1 MLAIRSLLTRER
13 RSQCLQYLYYCI
25 EASIIL
31 MRRIHGYDTDTC
43 VIRVSLVN
51 VRFILFVTTLIS
63 YSCRIMRVAIVLHYF
78 RDLLL
83 YTKSLMCIY
92 LLLIF
97 YSESMAKSPH
107 THIHAQ
113 MSGITTTSC
122 WNWPV
127 ESLKW
132 SYQTSDL
139 IYYDFIGQGA

>member
-13 RSQCLQYLYYCI
+13 RSQCPQYLYYYI

-31 MRRIHGYDTDTC
+31 MRRIHGYGTDTC

-51 VRFILFVTTLIS
+51 VRFILFVTTLVS

-83 YTKSLMCIY
+83 YTKSFMCIY

-97 YSESMAKSPH
+97 YSESMAIKH
-107 THIHAQ
+107 THSHSYTEERGNNDQ
-113 MSGITTTSC
+113 
-122 WNWPV
+122 
-127 ESLKW
+127 LKVC
-132 SYQTSDL
+132 SYPFRQS
-139 IYYDFIGQGA
+139 F